1 MEGLQTNHQPD
12 QINPANTEFKM
23 ANFSSTGASAP
34 GKSCS
39 QTFSVDS
46 TPAIVDG
53 LVLHPDVSP
62 ATQIQILSIV
72 DETGSASVGD
82 IVSELARH
90 DNAVPAILGLVAA
103 EVLALDING
112 VLDANTMVSRLAIS
126 AARTG
131 SGDNDLPPET
141 PSSPLPPSMEK
152 LGASP
157 FAPQLYVTAGEDR
170 RDFLRSPELRRP
182 GVYILM
188 SDVSGY
194 VGFGSD
200 VGHRVANGQQR
211 IENIDK
217 VIALVDQNNA
227 LTADDARAVER
238 VLWSRMAAAGERQLI
253 NGVPDGAAVDP
264 ARYSTLEV
272 FVAQACL
279 TLRQNGLLFTTVSA
293 RSILAGPRAEPE
305 RIGENRRGDE
315 TPSGAIHEL
324 NFSDGLVARAARQS
338 EHHWLLLSGSEIRL
352 TAVASAGGPASFL
365 RAAWAHSGL
374 LGLREDGRCYTT
386 RRDIVFASGS
396 AAAHF
401 CAGAKGHGT
410 WAWRAVKAADAFD
423 PEMATLTAA

>member
-1 MEGLQTNHQPD
+1 V
-12 QINPANTEFKM
+12 TEVKM
-23 ANFSSTGASAP
+23 ANFFSTGASAP
-34 GKSCS
+34 GKSSS

-46 TPAIVDG
+46 TPTIVNG

-62 ATQIQILSIV
+62 ATQVQILSIV

-82 IVSELARH
+82 IVAEMPRQ
-90 DNAVPAILGLVAA
+90 DVAVSAILGLVAA

-112 VLDANTMVSRLAIS
+112 VLDANTMVSRLALS
-126 AARTG
+126 AAG
-131 SGDNDLPPET
+131 AAGGNEGLSPEKSQPQI
-141 PSSPLPPSMEK
+141 PSSVEK

-157 FAPQLYVTAGEDR
+157 FAPQLYVTAGDDR

-217 VIALVDQNNA
+217 VIALVDHNNA
-227 LTADDARAVER
+227 LTVDDARAIER
-238 VLWSRMAAAGERQLI
+238 ILWSRMAAAGERQLI

-264 ARYSTLEV
+264 VRYSALEA

-279 TLRQNGLLFTTVSA
+279 VLCQNGLLFTAASA

-305 RIGENRRGDE
+305 RIGENRRWDE

-324 NFSDGLVARAARQS
+324 TFSDGLVARAARQS

-401 CAGAKGHGT
+401 CAGAKGLGT
-410 WAWRAVKAADAFD
+410 WAWRAVKAADSFD
-423 PEMATLTAA
+423 PDMATLTAA